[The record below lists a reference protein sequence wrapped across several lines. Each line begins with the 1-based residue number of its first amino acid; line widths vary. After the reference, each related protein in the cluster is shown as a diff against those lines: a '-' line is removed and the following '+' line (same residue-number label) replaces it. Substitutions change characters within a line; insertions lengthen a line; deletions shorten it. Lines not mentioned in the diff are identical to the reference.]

1 MRKELVL
8 FLFLTYGGYCFLNAS
23 SLKDKMEDAY
33 SSIYNSAS
41 ILPINQSKIIKEEVT
56 KEYEKY
62 TQIYKT
68 PNKSS
73 ITIFYFVDS
82 GISNMAIERFSMAV
96 NKIGVTGK
104 VMYRG
109 LINNSFQES
118 ANLVKNIQEKEKIKN
133 IDFYPIHFHSFKKFQ
148 LEEVPAYALSICN
161 NEQFRF
167 SDCEH
172 KYLIKG
178 DISLTS
184 FFEKIKEYGKEYEE
198 YYYFLLEG
206 TNENGANNND

>member
-1 MRKELVL
+1 MKKKFIL
-8 FLFLTYGGYCFLNAS
+8 FLLLIYSNYYCLNAS
-23 SLKDKMEDAY
+23 SIKAKMEDAY
-33 SSIYNSAS
+33 SAIYNSAS
-41 ILPINQSKIIKEEVT
+41 MLPEKQSKIIKEKVSN
-56 KEYEKY
+56 EYEKH
-62 TQIYKT
+62 TKIYKN

-73 ITIFYFVDS
+73 ITVFYFVDS
-82 GISNMAIERFSMAV
+82 GITDTAIERFSIAI

-118 ANLVKNIQEKEKIKN
+118 ANLVKNIQTEKEIKN
-133 IDFYPIHFHSFKKFQ
+133 IDFYPIHFHSFNKFK
-148 LEEVPAYALSICN
+148 LEAVPAYALSICN

-167 SDCEH
+167 ADCKH

-178 DISLTS
+178 DISLAS

-198 YYYFLLEG
+198 YYYALLEG
-206 TNENGANNND
+206 TKENETNNN